1 MTFSIYLDV
10 CCFNRPFDDQAQE
23 RIRLE
28 SEAVAAILTGCQRGE
43 WQLLGSEAIDIEL
56 KGASDAE
63 RKKQIQLWIASAKA
77 KILIAEQIETR
88 GLELIEIGFKDFDA
102 LHIACAE
109 AGKADILLTTDDRM
123 LRLAAR
129 HQKLLK
135 VRVGNPCQ
143 WLIEVTNDK
152 PE

>member
-10 CCFNRPFDDQAQE
+10 CCFNRPFDDQTQE

-28 SEAVAAILTGCQRGE
+28 SEAVAAILTRCQRGE
-43 WQLLGSEAIDIEL
+43 WQLLGSETIDTEL
-56 KGASDAE
+56 KGAPDGE
-63 RKKQIQLWIASAKA
+63 RKKQTQLWAASAKA
-77 KILIAEQIETR
+77 KILITEQIETR

-109 AGKADILLTTDDRM
+109 AGKADILQTTDDRM

-129 HQKLLK
+129 HQKLLQ
-135 VRVGNPCQ
+135 VRVGNPFQ

>member
-1 MTFSIYLDV
+1 MVFSIYLDV
-10 CCFNRPFDDQAQE
+10 CCFNRPFDDQTQE
-23 RIRLE
+23 RIHSE
-28 SEAVAAILTGCQRGE
+28 SEAVAVILTRCQRGE
-43 WQLLGSEAIDIEL
+43 WQLLGSEAIDTEL
-56 KGASDAE
+56 KGTPDSE
-63 RKKQIQLWIASAKA
+63 RKKQTQLWVASAKA
-77 KILIAEQIETR
+77 KILITEQIETR

>member
-10 CCFNRPFDDQAQE
+10 CCFNRPFDNQAQE

-28 SEAVAAILTGCQRGE
+28 SEAVAAILTRCQRGE
-43 WQLLGSEAIDIEL
+43 WQLVGSEAIDIEL
-56 KGASDAE
+56 KGVSDDE

-77 KILIAEQIETR
+77 KIPIAEQIETR

-102 LHIACAE
+102 FHIACAE